1 MKIESLKYPE
11 YKHSGID
18 WLGAI
23 PKHWKVR
30 QLKFISRVQSSS
42 VDKKSKDDED
52 EVLLCNYVD
61 VYKNEFI
68 DDSIEFMKA
77 TAPQRHIE
85 QFTLNQGDIII
96 TKDSEDRFDI
106 AVPAKVNK
114 DFENVLCGYHLALIR
129 PDNGQI
135 SSGFLFRWFQS
146 DLVNDQ
152 FKVSANGITRYGL
165 SVSSIK
171 DSIVAVPSLPEQK
184 AIASFLDHQTT
195 RIDQLIEKKKRLL
208 ELLDKQRQAIITNA
222 VTKGINP
229 DAPMKDSGIDWLGEV
244 PEHWELNRLKFYTQ
258 INPVKSEVKHLPDD
272 FEVTFTPM
280 EAVKEFGG
288 LDTKGV
294 KTKGDVY
301 AGYTYFKEGDVLTAK
316 ITPCFENAKATIAS
330 NLKNGIGFG
339 TTELHV
345 LRPFTNL
352 NNRFLFFMIISE
364 PFLKV
369 GESEMLGAGGQKR
382 VRQEFLENWVWAFPS
397 IDEQR
402 DIVSYIEEQL
412 NKFDQLK
419 TKIQTAINKLEEYRS
434 SLITQAVTGKIDV
447 RDTVQEVEMSYAAEE
462 GELYKTNE

>member
-1 MKIESLKYPE
+1 MNISDHL
-11 YKHSGID
+11 SVLDTGID
-18 WLGAI
+18 WLGTI

-30 QLKFISRVQSSS
+30 RLKFISNVQSSS

-106 AVPAKVNK
+106 AVPAKVEN

-129 PDNGQI
+129 PDSEQI
-135 SSGFLFRWFQS
+135 NSGFLFRWFQS

-171 DSIVAVPSLPEQK
+171 DSVVAVPPLPEQK

-208 ELLDKQRQAIITNA
+208 DLLDEQRQAIITNA

-244 PEHWELNRLKFYTQ
+244 PEHWEVTRLKYFLSEPLKYGANEAAELEDHDSPRYIRITD
-258 INPVKSEVKHLPDD
+258 IKDDGTLKNETYKSLE
-272 FEVTFTPM
+272 FEVAKPYLL
-280 EAVKEFGG
+280 K
-288 LDTKGV
+288 D
-294 KTKGDVY
+294 GDVLLARSGATVGKTFQYRSEWGISAY
-301 AGYTYFKEGDVLTAK
+301 AGYLIRARFVNQKTADWFYYFSKSKAYWDWLKSTF
-316 ITPCFENAKATIAS
+316 IQATIQNVSAEKYS
-330 NLKNGIGFG
+330 NL
-339 TTELHV
+339 
-345 LRPFTNL
+345 
-352 NNRFLFFMIISE
+352 FFSV
-364 PFLKV
+364 PP
-369 GESEMLGAGGQKR
+369 
-382 VRQEFLENWVWAFPS
+382 QEE
-397 IDEQR
+397 IDQ
-402 DIVSYIEEQL
+402 ILSYLDQQTSRI
-412 NKFDQLK
+412 DQLK
-419 TKIQTAINKLEEYRS
+419 TKIQTAIDRLEEYRS

-462 GELYKTNE
+462 GELYKTNK